1 MGAIVR
7 DEKGHF
13 KGNGKKTAKQKND
26 AVAETAE
33 LPALISQYVAQLFK
47 QKYGTDIPKNAKI
60 EIVNLGKAL
69 TPEQL
74 AQKAAGLESQNSRLK
89 SVIRDLDERHNNMCK
104 MLAHEKKKAELFL
117 DTGKAWENN
126 YKELKK
132 KSENRFFWFTWA
144 AFVLGQVWL
153 IILTIVM
160 RRYGITF

>member
-13 KGNGKKTAKQKND
+13 KGNGKKTAKPKKE
-26 AVAETAE
+26 AVAAPAE
-33 LPALISQYVAQLFK
+33 LPALISQYVSQLFK

-74 AQKAAGLESQNSRLK
+74 EQKAGFLEHQNSRLK

-117 DTGKAWENN
+117 DDGKVWENK

-144 AFVLGQVWL
+144 AFVLVQVWL